1 MNKGS
6 HSGFTLIEVLVALAI
21 LAFVLSSSLKIFSS
35 NAQVVSVLEQKTM
48 ASFVAEN
55 ILVRTFTSNDELTY
69 ANGTETQAGQ
79 DYEWERRVLFEEDG
93 KSVQI
98 RVTISSES
106 SNDVYRLTG
115 YKVIRWIK
123 DSL

>member
-1 MNKGS
+1 
-6 HSGFTLIEVLVALAI
+6 
-21 LAFVLSSSLKIFSS
+21 
-35 NAQVVSVLEQKTM
+35 M

-93 KSVQI
+93 KSAQI

-106 SNDVYRLTG
+106 TNDVYRLTG
-115 YKVIRWIK
+115 YKVVR
-123 DSL
+123 

>member
-1 MNKGS
+1 MGIQKLNKGS

-93 KSVQI
+93 KSAQI

-106 SNDVYRLTG
+106 TNDVYRLTG
-115 YKVIRWIK
+115 YKVVR
-123 DSL
+123 